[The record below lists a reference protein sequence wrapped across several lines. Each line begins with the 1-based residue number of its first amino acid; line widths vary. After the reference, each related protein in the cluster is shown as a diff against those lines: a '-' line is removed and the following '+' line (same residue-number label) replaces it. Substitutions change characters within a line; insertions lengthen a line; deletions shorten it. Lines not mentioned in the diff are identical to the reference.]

1 MTLRRAR
8 ALWGGSSTTMCTPF
22 IPLCY
27 QAVIMI
33 EEVDRVLRVDRTYST
48 ICSYLTESN
57 AVAVMR
63 KPVGDGSV
71 GTWL

>member
-1 MTLRRAR
+1 
-8 ALWGGSSTTMCTPF
+8 
-22 IPLCY
+22 
-27 QAVIMI
+27 MI
-33 EEVDRVLRVDRTYST
+33 EEVDRVLRVDTTYRS

-57 AVAVMR
+57 AAAVRR

>member
-1 MTLRRAR
+1 MF
-8 ALWGGSSTTMCTPF
+8 TPF
-22 IPLCY
+22 IPLFY
-27 QAVIMI
+27 QGIILI
-33 EEVDRVLRVDRTYST
+33 EQVDRVLRVDTTYRS
-48 ICSYLTESN
+48 ICSYLAESN